1 MVRERDYALVFSLG
15 EVRKVIS
22 EPGLYSAPPP
32 FQNVVTLDKRILTIE
47 TNDAERIQTSE
58 KKNLLIDSYV
68 KWRIADPRLYYVTF
82 GGNERA
88 AQERLQAQ
96 IRDALNASVNVRTV
110 RDVVSSERDKV
121 MAEILTNV
129 AKRAEPLGVQVV
141 DVRLRRIEF
150 APEISESV
158 YRRMEAER
166 TAWPTSCARSARPR
180 ARRSAPKP
188 TASARSSW
196 PAYAKAQSVMG
207 EGDAA
212 AASIYAQAYGKNPQ
226 FYTYYKSLEA
236 YRASFSKPGD
246 VLVVDPSSSFFQFM
260 KDPGAALAPVTVPAS
275 KPHGPGQ
282 KPLARQGLL
291 LCGPRRSGRES
302 GRLELGP
309 GRLARVAEPCT
320 IPRKLENIA
329 AAERA
334 YAPQPLFVWATP
346 THHRRSSGNTHG

>member
-1 MVRERDYALVFSLG
+1 MQRLMPILVGLLIVLAALSSCVFVVRERDYALVFSLG

-22 EPGLYSAPPP
+22 EPGLYFKAPPP

-166 TAWPTSCARSARPR
+166 TRVANELRS
-180 ARRSAPKP
+180 
-188 TASARSSW
+188 
-196 PAYAKAQSVMG
+196 
-207 EGDAA
+207 
-212 AASIYAQAYGKNPQ
+212 I
-226 FYTYYKSLEA
+226 
-236 YRASFSKPGD
+236 
-246 VLVVDPSSSFFQFM
+246 
-260 KDPGAALAPVTVPAS
+260 GAAE
-275 KPHGPGQ
+275 GED
-282 KPLARQGLL
+282 
-291 LCGPRRSGRES
+291 PRRSRPPARGHRGPSLCQGAGRHGRGRCRGGIDLCTGLWQEPAVLHVLQEPGSLPRFVLEAGRRAGGRPQLQLPVHEGS
-302 GRLELGP
+302 GRGP
-309 GRLARVAEPCT
+309 GAGD
-320 IPRKLENIA
+320 
-329 AAERA
+329 RA
-334 YAPQPLFVWATP
+334 
-346 THHRRSSGNTHG
+346 GK